1 MSNKIHQEL
10 CRIAKE
16 ILEAEK
22 PSDYQKIYD
31 QTLLLFEQLIL
42 IKNSKGFEID
52 FWEDLE
58 SKFDKEID
66 FIEIQDKKDLE
77 EQIENNDRQE
87 LPPLIDTIKEI
98 VKEIPEPQ
106 PAAEDFLKVSH
117 QELKF
122 EPKEEE
128 LDSKKE
134 TPIERLNDKF
144 SKGLQIDLNDRLA
157 FIKHLFDQ
165 NPNDYQRAV
174 SQISTFQNWNQ
185 AKEFILEMI
194 KPDYDN
200 WKGKELYEARF
211 LKIVENN
218 FQ

>member
-66 FIEIQDKKDLE
+66 FIEIQDKKGPE

-117 QELKF
+117 RTFLAGLTRTSHRRSPSSLK
-122 EPKEEE
+122 
-128 LDSKKE
+128 
-134 TPIERLNDKF
+134 RN
-144 SKGLQIDLNDRLA
+144 
-157 FIKHLFDQ
+157 
-165 NPNDYQRAV
+165 
-174 SQISTFQNWNQ
+174 ISTF
-185 AKEFILEMI
+185 ASVLS
-194 KPDYDN
+194 
-200 WKGKELYEARF
+200 LVA
-211 LKIVENN
+211 
-218 FQ
+218 